1 MPSNP
6 YLVQKQFIAL
16 IYVYSGHLVDTM
28 GHTIVTI
35 PTTHTHTHTH
45 SVLHRAAQRQD
56 LATVACLI
64 RLGADPLLKN
74 TFNSSTTDMLALKH
88 FPPKNFTPKL
98 EEKGET
104 TNNVLLYYILASLV
118 TEISACVCTGQLF
131 DTSINFCFSYVT
143 SFLPFLPHCRTTV

>member
-1 MPSNP
+1 MRH
-6 YLVQKQFIAL
+6 A
-16 IYVYSGHLVDTM
+16 
-28 GHTIVTI
+28 I
-35 PTTHTHTHTH
+35 PTTCTHTHTHTH
-45 SVLHRAAQRQD
+45 THTVKLAAQRQD

-104 TNNVLLYYILASLV
+104 IIGN
-118 TEISACVCTGQLF
+118 
-131 DTSINFCFSYVT
+131 
-143 SFLPFLPHCRTTV
+143 

>member
-1 MPSNP
+1 MR
-6 YLVQKQFIAL
+6 
-16 IYVYSGHLVDTM
+16 H
-28 GHTIVTI
+28 TI
-35 PTTHTHTHTH
+35 PTTCTHTHTV
-45 SVLHRAAQRQD
+45 SSIKLAAQRQD
-56 LATVACLI
+56 LTTVACLI
-64 RLGADPLLKN
+64 RPDPLLKN

-131 DTSINFCFSYVT
+131 DTSNIMFY
-143 SFLPFLPHCRTTV
+143 L